1 MLFCQVITC
10 VFHNNGF
17 IVEAV
22 RMPTQIVPAASL
34 RSTTRLP
41 APGALVRASNHLIWV
56 VLWSIG
62 RAIFLVASNFLP
74 GLREGRA
81 AQAAPA
87 GVPAPCR
94 EIVFGAGFDLISVVG
109 EHRVD
114 HTAPPGAVVFEQLF
128 GRRATRAGDRE
139 KRAEAMRL
147 VLAGATAAGPPMQAL
162 ARDLKHFERDVAQ
175 GPGP

>member
-1 MLFCQVITC
+1 
-10 VFHNNGF
+10 
-17 IVEAV
+17 
-22 RMPTQIVPAASL
+22 MPTQIVPAASL

-41 APGALVRASNHLIWV
+41 AAGALVRASNHLIWV

-62 RAIFLVASNFLP
+62 RAIFRVASNFLP

-94 EIVFGAGFDLISVVG
+94 EIVFRAGFDLISVVG

-114 HTAPPGAVVFEQLF
+114 HPAPPGAIIVEQLF
-128 GRRATRAGDRE
+128 GRGASAAGDRE
-139 KRAEAMRL
+139 KRVQEMRL
-147 VLAGATAAGPPMQAL
+147 VLAGGAAASSPMAAL
-162 ARDLKHFERDVAQ
+162 ARDFEHFERYVAQ
-175 GPGP
+175 GPGPERCGGPEGRPVGTPRPPLAVG